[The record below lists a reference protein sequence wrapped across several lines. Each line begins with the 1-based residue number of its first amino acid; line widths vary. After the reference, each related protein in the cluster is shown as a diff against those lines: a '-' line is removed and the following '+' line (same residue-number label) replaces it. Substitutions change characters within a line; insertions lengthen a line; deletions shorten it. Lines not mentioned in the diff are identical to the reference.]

1 MAQDRY
7 EIGTIPPLGEV
18 PPSMYAQ
25 VIRPDRFGEPKDAF
39 RVETV
44 ETPLPG
50 PGEAVVLRP
59 GDAEETTVG
68 SGDALTPLLYGS
80 PL

>member
-44 ETPLPG
+44 ETPSPG
-50 PGEAVVLRP
+50 PAKR
-59 GDAEETTVG
+59 
-68 SGDALTPLLYGS
+68 SCW
-80 PL
+80 